1 MHVFVI
7 VIEMETT
14 NSVMTV
20 TKLNCSPR
28 SMGYANGDEV
38 DSDCVLCRKA
48 LCGRCSVIRTG
59 TDTNRPV
66 TDSRRCSR

>member
-48 LCGRCSVIRTG
+48 VGGAPSYGQEQTQTG
-59 TDTNRPV
+59 P
-66 TDSRRCSR
+66 